1 LSWPQPS
8 RDLFLLRRNWRRNR
22 LLAAAQGCQAAQAD
36 APTTIK
42 RNIVM
47 TIDIK
52 TVAGEA
58 INILD
63 VFEKFAPYLSSM
75 LATTPV
81 AVG

>member
-1 LSWPQPS
+1 
-8 RDLFLLRRNWRRNR
+8 
-22 LLAAAQGCQAAQAD
+22 
-36 APTTIK
+36 
-42 RNIVM
+42 M

>member
-1 LSWPQPS
+1 
-8 RDLFLLRRNWRRNR
+8 LLPPK
-22 LLAAAQGCQAAQAD
+22 AARPHR
-36 APTTIK
+36 PTPPTNIK